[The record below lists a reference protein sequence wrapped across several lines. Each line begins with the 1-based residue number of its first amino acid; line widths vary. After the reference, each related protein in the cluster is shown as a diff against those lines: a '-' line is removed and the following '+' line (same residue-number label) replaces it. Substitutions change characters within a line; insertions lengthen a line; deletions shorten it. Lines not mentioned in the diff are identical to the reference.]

1 MQPPP
6 SPHTKTGPII
16 FKQKF
21 WSKRKRYEKVVDTH
35 NVYIMVYM

>member
-21 WSKRKRYEKVVDTH
+21 APKE
-35 NVYIMVYM
+35 NVMKK